1 MLPQDQGLGQ
11 SDAQWMLRVL
21 FKDAPLPLY
30 RFKETK
36 ATEKKLYYSGRQ
48 RPAPRL
54 PPARRLCP
62 AALMTTL
69 GPTGRRRAPCLSAPL
84 QWRWATR
91 GTVPKWPRC
100 GRGAR
105 VAQRGALGNDL
116 QVPPSVKRLR
126 AGKRSHYLTHTIEM
140 RSCVMSDVGGTAEIK
155 TSSIDRQNE
164 NGFIL
169 Q

>member
-1 MLPQDQGLGQ
+1 
-11 SDAQWMLRVL
+11 MLRVL
-21 FKDAPLPLY
+21 FKDAHLLIY
-30 RFKETK
+30 HFKETK
-36 ATEKKLYYSGRQ
+36 AIEKKLYYSGRQ

-69 GPTGRRRAPCLSAPL
+69 GPTGRRRALCLSAPL
-84 QWRWATR
+84 QWRWLTR
-91 GTVPKWPRC
+91 ETVPKWPRC
-100 GRGAR
+100 GERSTWGPVWGTGEWSLSSTLSKKAE
-105 VAQRGALGNDL
+105 
-116 QVPPSVKRLR
+116 SEE
-126 AGKRSHYLTHTIEM
+126 RSHYLTHTTEM
-140 RSCVMSDVGGTAEIK
+140 RSCVMCGAGGTAEIK